1 MLNSIDILGI
11 LPQQAQT
18 STRPLVGAQM
28 MRRQGQHQ
36 RTHQHPPW
44 PRTIQGPN
52 VHGPPP
58 LRGAKYPKKKTLKE
72 NIVDSVRGFRLAEGL
87 PTIGDIHD
95 LSQNVTHDVKRK
107 LGNIADRLR

>member
-11 LPQQAQT
+11 LPQQPQT
-18 STRPLVGAQM
+18 SPRPLVGAQV

-36 RTHQHPPW
+36 RTHQQQQWH
-44 PRTIQGPN
+44 RT

-58 LRGAKYPKKKTLKE
+58 LRSAKYPKRKTLKE

-87 PTIGDIHD
+87 PSIGDIHD

>member
-18 STRPLVGAQM
+18 SPRPLVGAQV
-28 MRRQGQHQ
+28 MRRQGQQPWH
-36 RTHQHPPW
+36 RT
-44 PRTIQGPN
+44 

-58 LRGAKYPKKKTLKE
+58 LRSAKYPKRKTLKE

-87 PTIGDIHD
+87 PSIGDIHD
-95 LSQNVTHDVKRK
+95 LSQNVTDDVKRK

>member
-1 MLNSIDILGI
+1 
-11 LPQQAQT
+11 
-18 STRPLVGAQM
+18 

-36 RTHQHPPW
+36 RTHPQQPW
-44 PRTIQGPN
+44 HRTIQEPN

-58 LRGAKYPKKKTLKE
+58 LRSAKYPKRKTLKE

-87 PTIGDIHD
+87 PSIGDIHD
-95 LSQNVTHDVKRK
+95 LSQNVTVDVKRK